1 MKIKDILNGDKISV
15 SCEIFPPK
23 QSGKLQQAEE
33 VVQKLAAVRPDFI
46 SVTYGAGGSTKAN
59 TVHLAR
65 IVQKHGIPALAHLTC
80 VSSTK
85 EMIQSTL
92 AELRANHIENVLALR
107 GDMPQD
113 GGLPVQQQYRFASEL
128 VSEIR
133 AQGDFCIGAACYPE
147 GHLESASRQED
158 IAHLKEKVDCGCD
171 FLASQMFFDNSV
183 FYNFLYRILAQDI
196 RVPVVAGIMPVTN
209 AKQIARICSLSGAV
223 LPPRFANMADR
234 FADDPASM
242 RQAGIAY
249 ATEQIVD
256 LISNGVRAVHI
267 YTMNQPDVAIKI
279 YENISEIIK

>member
-1 MKIKDILNGDKISV
+1 MNIKDILNSKKISV

-23 QSGKLQQAEE
+23 QSGELQQAEE
-33 VVQKLAAVRPDFI
+33 VVQELATVRPDFI
-46 SVTYGAGGSTKAN
+46 SVTYGAGGGTKAN

-80 VSSTK
+80 VSSTR
-85 EMIQSTL
+85 EMVKNTL

-107 GDMPQD
+107 GDLPQD
-113 GGLPVQQQYRFASEL
+113 GEMPIHQQYRYASEL
-128 VSEIR
+128 VREIR

-171 FLASQMFFDNSV
+171 FLTTQMFFDNDV

-223 LPPRFANMADR
+223 FPPRFANMADR
-234 FADDPASM
+234 FANDPISM

-256 LISNGVRAVHI
+256 LISNGVCAIHI
-267 YTMNQPDVAIKI
+267 YTMNQPDIAIKI

>member
-1 MKIKDILNGDKISV
+1 MKISDLLKKDKISV

-33 VVQKLAAVRPDFI
+33 VVQKLATVRPDFI

-59 TVHLAR
+59 TVHLAH

-80 VSSTK
+80 VSSTR
-85 EMIQSTL
+85 EMVKNTL
-92 AELRANHIENVLALR
+92 AELRANHIENILALR
-107 GDMPQD
+107 GDLPQD
-113 GGLPVQQQYRFASEL
+113 GEMPFHQQYRFASEL

-147 GHLESASRQED
+147 GHLESANRQED

-171 FLASQMFFDNSV
+171 FLTTQMFFDNDV

-196 RVPVVAGIMPVTN
+196 RVPVIAGIMPVTN
-209 AKQIARICSLSGAV
+209 TKQIARICSLSGAV
-223 LPPRFANMADR
+223 LPPRFSNMADR

-249 ATEQIVD
+249 ATEQIID
-256 LISNGVRAVHI
+256 LISNGVRAIHI